1 MPTLRLTDAAV
12 KRLRKP
18 DQGRT
23 EYWDSHT
30 RGFGLRY
37 SASGVRSWVVITR
50 SLQAGHWQQQRVTL
64 GQYPALSL
72 AEARQK
78 AEQAKTL
85 AKQGDDPAVA
95 VRDEQQRR
103 VEDSRNTFAAVR
115 AEFLSKYRGRQNR
128 RPAPSTLSEMTRVL
142 SANDFAA
149 WRDVPLAKLSKRD
162 VLDALDG
169 IVGRGAETMAN
180 RTLAYLKLL
189 FGWAQERGIIETNP
203 TADIKKPGGEISRDR
218 VLSADELR
226 LVWIASASES
236 SQFNS
241 IVRLLMLTGQ
251 RLNEVAQLRWSEIDE
266 TEVIW
271 RLPAERAKNHREHVV
286 PLTKPVL
293 AILETRK
300 RTQEQLATPDRPAP
314 KLVFTTTGETPF
326 SGFSRGKS
334 LLDARINKSLSTAR
348 PETEPPPTLPPW
360 RLHDIRRSV
369 ATHMAEDL
377 RIAPHVIEACLN
389 HISGTK
395 AGVAG
400 VYNRALHLDERRDAM
415 EAWSQHLSRLTAR
428 ERCPEPSTFRPDVT
442 L

>member
-18 DQGRT
+18 DQGRA

-50 SLQAGHWQQQRVTL
+50 TLQAGHWKQQRVTL

-72 AEARQK
+72 GEARQK
-78 AEQAKTL
+78 AEQAKAL
-85 AKQGDDPAVA
+85 AKQGEDPAA
-95 VRDEQQRR
+95 MVREEQQQR
-103 VEDSRNTFAAVR
+103 VDDSRNTFSAVR

-128 RPAPSTLSEMTRVL
+128 RPAPSTLSEMMRVL
-142 SANDFAA
+142 NAADFAE
-149 WRDVPLAKLSKRD
+149 WNDVPIAKLNKRD
-162 VLDALDG
+162 ILRVLDAV
-169 IVGRGAETMAN
+169 VGRGAETMAN

-189 FGWAQERGIIETNP
+189 FGWAQERGIIEINP
-203 TADIKKPGGEISRDR
+203 SADIKKPGAETSRDR
-218 VLSADELR
+218 VLSAEELR
-226 LVWIASASES
+226 LIWNACTREN

-251 RLNEVAQLRWSEIDE
+251 RLNEIARLRWTEID
-266 TEVIW
+266 TEARTLTLEPLIDGQRRTKNQ
-271 RLPAERAKNHREHVV
+271 RLHIV
-286 PLTKPVL
+286 PLTDPAL
-293 AILETRK
+293 AILASR
-300 RTQEQLATPDRPAP
+300 QQVQQALATDEEPAP
-314 KLVFTTTGETPF
+314 ALVFTTTGKTAF

-334 LLDARINKSLSTAR
+334 LLDARLGKALKAAY
-348 PETEPPPTLPPW
+348 PDCQPPTFPPW

-377 RIAPHVIEACLN
+377 RIAPHIIEAVLN

-395 AGVAG
+395 GGVAG
-400 VYNRALHLDERRDAM
+400 VYNRALHLDERRDAL
-415 EAWSQHLSRLTAR
+415 EAWSLHLMDLVGSSDTDSATI
-428 ERCPEPSTFRPDVT
+428 S
-442 L
+442 